1 MIRIGQSRKR
11 QKCYSRNPVKY
22 KTFYGDRW
30 IPLTDKASEYIKSI
44 TEINKNKEKEDY
56 LFIITESVTSIHSVN
71 IFSARACDEET
82 TIKYCIYSMNDTD
95 RRDQL
100 VRKALTS
107 QIPSQ

>member
-1 MIRIGQSRKR
+1 M
-11 QKCYSRNPVKY
+11 
-22 KTFYGDRW
+22 
-30 IPLTDKASEYIKSI
+30 TDKASEYIKSI

>member
-1 MIRIGQSRKR
+1 M
-11 QKCYSRNPVKY
+11 
-22 KTFYGDRW
+22 
-30 IPLTDKASEYIKSI
+30 TDKASEYIKSI
-44 TEINKNKEKEDY
+44 TEINKALNKEKEAY

-82 TIKYCIYSMNDTD
+82 TIKSCIYSMNDTD